1 MPTPI
6 AGTRPPNPIPEGNK
20 SYLVTLLLAYL
31 FGMFGADRFY
41 LGKTKSA
48 FVKLF
53 TFGGFG
59 YWWIFD
65 LFLTVFGRQRD
76 VWGLRLEGYDRYKK
90 TVWAVLGSIFGAGI
104 VLGGIAATMTAA
116 FDRAGPTTFGWI
128 LLAALAVS
136 IVAVALI
143 LLLRQRTVHAGS
155 AKMVSDSGPL
165 PPPIR
170 AHMEELRAL
179 RQSYFQATATNRSA
193 TTIVEQIDL
202 LLVNVGE
209 LFQRLKSKVG
219 KAERRRALAEY
230 DENLGRLAA
239 ALGRDYGLD
248 LIDNPRFWDDP
259 DQRLANVQA
268 ALQLVDAQV
277 VENIKQ
283 INARQRLVFDAG
295 VDRVMDRRALGG

>member
-1 MPTPI
+1 M
-6 AGTRPPNPIPEGNK
+6 
-20 SYLVTLLLAYL
+20 TLLLAYL

-65 LFLTVFGRQRD
+65 LVLTLVGRQRD
-76 VWGLRLEGYDRYKK
+76 VWGLRLEGYNRYKK
-90 TVWAVLGSIFGAGI
+90 TVWTVLGSIFGAGI
-104 VLGGIAATMTAA
+104 VLGGIAATVTAA
-116 FDRAGPTTFGWI
+116 FDRAGLTTFGWV
-128 LLAALAVS
+128 LLAVLTVS
-136 IVAVALI
+136 VVAVALI
-143 LLLRQRTVHAGS
+143 LLLRQRTVGAGP
-155 AKMVSDSGPL
+155 AKMANESGPL

-170 AHMEELRAL
+170 VHMEELRAL
-179 RQSYFQATATNRSA
+179 RKSYFQATATNRSA
-193 TTIVEQIDL
+193 TAIVEQIDL

-209 LFQRLKSKVG
+209 LFQRLKSKAG

-248 LIDNPRFWDDP
+248 LIDNPRLWDDP
-259 DQRLANVQA
+259 DRRLANVQA

-277 VENIKQ
+277 VGNIKQ